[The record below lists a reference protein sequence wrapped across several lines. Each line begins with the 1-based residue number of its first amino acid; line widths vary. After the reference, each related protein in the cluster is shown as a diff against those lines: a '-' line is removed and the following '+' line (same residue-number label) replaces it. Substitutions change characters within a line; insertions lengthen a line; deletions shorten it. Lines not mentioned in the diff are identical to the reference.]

1 MEIHNNCKSIV
12 MKKIY
17 IILSLIFLFNSCETE
32 NKIHYAI
39 VIHGGAGTILKENMS
54 DELEVAYKEKIKEAL
69 DAGHYILKTNGT
81 SIDAVEAAIKILEDS
96 ELFNAGKGS
105 VLSNNE
111 EVEMDASIMTGR
123 NLNAGAISGI
133 KHIKNPISLARKVM
147 EESEHVFL
155 SGKGA
160 EDFGVYKGFET
171 VDNNSFITD
180 RRLNSIR
187 NIKRKNSIQNNKF
200 GTVGCVALDKFG
212 NITSGTSTGGMTNK
226 KWNRI
231 GDVPIIG
238 AGTYANNKTCGISST
253 GWGEYFIRNVVA
265 YDISSQIDYLKIGI
279 NEAAKNTLKK
289 VKDLGGSGGVIGIDS
304 YGNVMMDFNTKGMYR
319 GYINS
324 DGETKIKIYQ

>member
-1 MEIHNNCKSIV
+1 
-12 MKKIY
+12 
-17 IILSLIFLFNSCETE
+17 
-32 NKIHYAI
+32 
-39 VIHGGAGTILKENMS
+39 
-54 DELEVAYKEKIKEAL
+54 LE
-69 DAGHYILKTNGT
+69 AGHYILKTSGT

-111 EVEMDASIMTGR
+111 EVEMDASIMTGH

-155 SGKGA
+155 SGEGA
-160 EDFGVYKGFET
+160 EDFAVSKGFET
-171 VDNNSFITD
+171 IENNNFITE
-180 RRLNSIR
+180 RRLNSVR
-187 NIKRKNSIQNNKF
+187 NAKKRDSIQDNKF

-238 AGTYANNKTCGISST
+238 AGTYANNNTCGISST

-265 YDISSQIDYLKIGI
+265 YDISSQIDYLKIDI
-279 NEAAKNTLKK
+279 NQAAKNTLKK
-289 VKDLGGSGGVIGIDS
+289 VKDLGGSGGVIGIDRS
-304 YGNVMMDFNTKGMYR
+304 GNIMMDFNTRGMYR

-324 DGETKIKIYQ
+324 EGETKIEIYQ

>member
-1 MEIHNNCKSIV
+1 
-12 MKKIY
+12 MKKTYTLLVLILL
-17 IILSLIFLFNSCETE
+17 IISCETV
-32 NKIHYAI
+32 NKNEFAI

-54 DELEVAYKEKIKEAL
+54 NELEAAYKDKMKEAL
-69 DAGHYILKTNGT
+69 EAGHYILKNSGT
-81 SIDAVEAAIKILEDS
+81 SVDAVEAAIKILEDS
-96 ELFNAGKGS
+96 ELFNAGRGS

-111 EVEMDASIMTGR
+111 EVEMDASIMTGH

-133 KHIKNPISLARKVM
+133 KQIKNPISLARKVM

-155 SGKGA
+155 SGEGA
-160 EDFGVYKGFET
+160 EDFAVSKGFET
-171 VDNNSFITD
+171 VENNSFITE
-180 RRLNSIR
+180 RRLNSVR
-187 NIKRKNSIQNNKF
+187 NAKKRDSIQDNKF

-265 YDISSQIDYLKIGI
+265 YDISSQIDYLKIDI
-279 NEAAKNTLKK
+279 NQAAKNTLKK

-304 YGNVMMDFNTKGMYR
+304 DGNIMMDFNTKGMYR

-324 DGETKIKIYQ
+324 DGETKIEIYQ

>member
-1 MEIHNNCKSIV
+1 MNKMYKIIV
-12 MKKIY
+12 L
-17 IILSLIFLFNSCETE
+17 ILLLSSCETN
-32 NKIHYAI
+32 NKIEYAI

-69 DAGHYILKTNGT
+69 EAGNHILKTNGT
-81 SIDAVEAAIKILEDS
+81 SIDAVEAAIIILEDS
-96 ELFNAGKGS
+96 ELFNAGVGS

-111 EVEMDASIMTGR
+111 EVEMDASIMTGQ

-133 KHIKNPISLARKVM
+133 KHIKNPISLARKVL

-155 SGKGA
+155 SGIGA
-160 EDFGVYKGFET
+160 EDFAVSKGFET
-171 VDNNSFITD
+171 IENKSFITE
-180 RRLNSIR
+180 RRLNSVR
-187 NIKRKNSIQNNKF
+187 KAKKRDSIQDNKF

-265 YDISSQIDYLKIGI
+265 YDISSQIDYLKIDI
-279 NEAAKNTLKK
+279 NQAAKNTLKK

-304 YGNVMMDFNTKGMYR
+304 NGNIMMDFNTKGMYR
-319 GYINS
+319 GYIKS
-324 DGETKIKIYQ
+324 DGETKIEIYQ